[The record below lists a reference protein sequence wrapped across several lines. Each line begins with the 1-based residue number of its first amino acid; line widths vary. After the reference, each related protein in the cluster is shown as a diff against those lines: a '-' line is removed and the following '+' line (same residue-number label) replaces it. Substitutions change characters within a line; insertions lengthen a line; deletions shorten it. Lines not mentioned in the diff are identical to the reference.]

1 MSAYYLVQTLSIQ
14 QMFYA
19 EIRFAPQQHTKCGL
33 TQREAVLAV
42 CDGLERAKQDFP
54 DIDTGLL
61 CCLMHKGENAH
72 VNEKENFETVE
83 VVRELLSDRVLGL
96 DLAGYENT
104 GDFLLYAPLFEKAHS
119 SWYSLYNPCRRDG
132 RRSPCYGRA
141 CDEGEPD
148 RTWN

>member
-1 MSAYYLVQTLSIQ
+1 MRAD
-14 QMFYA
+14 A
-19 EIRFAPQQHTKCGL
+19 
-33 TQREAVLAV
+33 REAVLAV

-119 SWYSLYNPCRRDG
+119 
-132 RRSPCYGRA
+132 YGIPYTIHA
-141 CDEGEPD
+141 GEMGEGAMLWT
-148 RTWN
+148 RLR